1 MADQLAQ
8 RLAGDG
14 ADVLLEL
21 RDRRAVERPV
31 SAIMHPRRDLVDRDF
46 RAAIPLHHKYLYRE
60 HTDVIQRVGDLSRYP
75 ASPKDGAMDNV
86 SEENRAR
93 PLSS

>member
-1 MADQLAQ
+1 VYQAKPGMSTG
-8 RLAGDG
+8 RK
-14 ADVLLEL
+14 
-21 RDRRAVERPV
+21 
-31 SAIMHPRRDLVDRDF
+31 SMDF
-46 RAAIPLHHKYLYRE
+46 RAAIPLHHEYLDRE

-75 ASPKDGAMDNV
+75 ASPKDGTMDNV